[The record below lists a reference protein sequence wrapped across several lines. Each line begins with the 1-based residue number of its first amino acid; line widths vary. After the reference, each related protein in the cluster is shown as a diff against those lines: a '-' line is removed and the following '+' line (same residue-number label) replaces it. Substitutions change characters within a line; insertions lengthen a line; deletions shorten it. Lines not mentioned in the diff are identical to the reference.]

1 MAELTK
7 LAEESPRRRTHFN
20 LHESLDE
27 GIHRLCIAAEPDTV
41 IHPHRH
47 KDKWELFFLLKGAAD
62 VYTYDD
68 SGKITGSWHMVPG
81 GEVPLIEIPEGV
93 WHHFV
98 CREHGTVAFE
108 VKKVPTR
115 RSRRR
120 IPLRSTVFCR
130 NEQPQRKASR
140 NQINF

>member
-1 MAELTK
+1 MKIIDVAKMAELAK

-47 KDKWELFFLLKGAAD
+47 KDKWELFFILKGAAD

-108 VKKVPTR
+108 VKKGPYTPIAPED
-115 RSRRR
+115 SAPFDG
-120 IPLRSTVFCR
+120 ILP
-130 NEQPQRKASR
+130 E
-140 NQINF
+140 

>member
-1 MAELTK
+1 MKIIDAAKMAELTK

-68 SGKITGSWHMVPG
+68 SGKITGSWHRRGPAD
-81 GEVPLIEIPEGV
+81 
-93 WHHFV
+93 
-98 CREHGTVAFE
+98 RN
-108 VKKVPTR
+108 TR
-115 RSRRR
+115 RSVA
-120 IPLRSTVFCR
+120 PLRMQGTR
-130 NEQPQRKASR
+130 HSR
-140 NQINF
+140 I